1 MISGGK
7 NLFRLDDEDNDAPF
21 FGSSP
26 EKKMTIEEEPART
39 EIKFTDREEDTLH
52 TPEQSWRNEEEEE
65 SFSLFSLDEEQEDA
79 NDLEI
84 ESFKF
89 DFDHKKEEQQTTGS
103 SASSYFEE
111 KSVEFSFFVNEPKN
125 SEPKSDSGQPKAEF
139 TAASEVNQLTQEPL
153 QKVEHFFQHLK
164 EEPVVETKSETEA
177 PKPAEEEFTFVN
189 KTVDQ
194 ERVMERR
201 NKLKEFNS
209 RYQSFDST
217 SEFESVPAFKRKNI
231 SIDGSNASDQN
242 INTYLSDNNG
252 NMQIRENRFL
262 NKDVD

>member
-1 MISGGK
+1 M
-7 NLFRLDDEDNDAPF
+7 
-21 FGSSP
+21 
-26 EKKMTIEEEPART
+26 
-39 EIKFTDREEDTLH
+39 
-52 TPEQSWRNEEEEE
+52 
-65 SFSLFSLDEEQEDA
+65 
-79 NDLEI
+79 
-84 ESFKF
+84 
-89 DFDHKKEEQQTTGS
+89 
-103 SASSYFEE
+103 
-111 KSVEFSFFVNEPKN
+111 NEPKN
-125 SEPKSDSGQPKAEF
+125 DSKSDYGQPKAEF
-139 TAASEVNQLTQEPL
+139 TNSAEVNQLTEEPL

-164 EEPVVETKSETEA
+164 EEPVVENKAETSA

-209 RYQSFDST
+209 RYQSFDSS

-231 SIDGSNASDQN
+231 SIEGSNASEQN

-252 NMQIRENRFL
+252 NIQIRENRFL

>member
-1 MISGGK
+1 
-7 NLFRLDDEDNDAPF
+7 
-21 FGSSP
+21 
-26 EKKMTIEEEPART
+26 MTIEEEPART
-39 EIKFTDREEDTLH
+39 EIKFTEREEDMIH
-52 TPEQSWRNEEEEE
+52 TSEHSWRNEEEE
-65 SFSLFSLDEEQEDA
+65 SFSMFSLDEEPEDP

-89 DFDHKKEEQQTTGS
+89 DFDHKKEEPQTGNSTDR
-103 SASSYFEE
+103 SYSEE
-111 KSVEFSFFVNEPKN
+111 KPVEFSFFVNESKN
-125 SEPKSDSGQPKAEF
+125 TDPKSDFGPKAEF
-139 TAASEVNQLTQEPL
+139 ISSNEVNQLTEEPL

-164 EEPVVETKSETEA
+164 EEPVAETQPEIQA
-177 PKPAEEEFTFVN
+177 PKSAEEEFTFVN

-209 RYQSFDST
+209 RYQSFDSS

-231 SIDGSNASDQN
+231 SIEGNNASEQN
-242 INTYLSDNNG
+242 INTYLSENNG